1 MSKSG
6 TCYLVGAGPGDLG
19 LVTLRA
25 KECIELADVLVY
37 DALSSP
43 ELLNWTKAG
52 CEKIYVGK
60 RAKDHS
66 VPQDQ
71 INGII
76 VEKTKAGLNV
86 VRLKGGDP
94 MIFGRG
100 GEEAAELAAAGV
112 NFEIVPGISSAIAGP
127 AYAGIPVT
135 HRDHNTQLTIFTGHE
150 DPTKGFSSVDYA
162 QLAKAPGTKV
172 FLMGV
177 ARLREITGAF
187 IENGAAAETPIAL
200 TRWATTGSQ
209 KTIVGTL
216 ASIADIAEQENFTS
230 PAVAVIGDVVK
241 ERKKINWFENRPLF
255 GKRIV
260 VTRTREQAGELSKA
274 LRDLGA
280 DVIELPTIRIEG
292 PPDRQEFAELVTHA
306 HEYDWLVFTSPNG
319 VERFFDAF
327 FASYADARSLGN
339 PRIAAIGE
347 GTAKKIREYRF
358 AVDLIPERFVAEGL
372 IDAFKKE
379 DIENL
384 TMLWVKAAR
393 NPRHRGRGTHRPR
406 SHRGQLRGLQNRRR
420 NGGSHRCPRA
430 TRRGRRGHDH
440 LHVELHGGALFRPR
454 PRLAGRLCRRQH
466 RPGHQRHAAQGGHEA
481 GVRGI
486 QARHSGP
493 HRRDREIFP
502 RKARINSPHCPSAG
516 ISRLRVAGGFGF
528 LRSVL

>member
-1 MSKSG
+1 MKNSG
-6 TCYLVGAGPGDLG
+6 ICYLVGGGPGDLG

-25 KECIELADVLVY
+25 KECIENADVLVY
-37 DALSSP
+37 DALSNS
-43 ELLNWTKAG
+43 ELLNWTKPG
-52 CEKIYVGK
+52 CVKIHVGK
-60 RAKDHS
+60 RAKDHTM
-66 VPQDQ
+66 PQDQ
-71 INGII
+71 INALI
-76 VEKTKAGLNV
+76 VEQTKAGKSV

-94 MIFGRG
+94 MIFARG

-112 NFEIVPGISSAIAGP
+112 PFEIVPGISSSIAGP

-150 DPTKGFSSVDYA
+150 DPTKGYSSIDYA

-187 IENGAAAETPIAL
+187 IEHGAEAQTPIAL

-216 ASIADIAEQENFTS
+216 ATIADIAEAENFSS

-241 ERKKINWFENRPLF
+241 EREKINWFEKRPLF

-280 DVIELPTIRIEG
+280 DVIELPTIRIEL
-292 PPDRQEFAELVTHA
+292 PEDRLGFAEMVTHA

-319 VERFFDAF
+319 VEKFFDAF
-327 FASYADARSLGN
+327 FATYDDARSLGN
-339 PRIAAIGE
+339 PRIAAIGA
-347 GTAKKIREYRF
+347 GTAAKIREYRF

-379 DIENL
+379 SVENL
-384 TMLWVKAAR
+384 TMLWVKAEESR
-393 NPRHRGRGTHRPR
+393 EVVGD
-406 SHRGQLRGLQNRRR
+406 GLAALGAIVDECIAYRTVPETEDPT
-420 NGGSHRCPRA
+420 GAKAKLAEEGADLITFTSGS
-430 TRRGRRGHDH
+430 TVDH
-440 LHVELHGGALFRPR
+440 FFALGLDWPE
-454 PRLAGRLCRRQH
+454 GC
-466 RPGHQRHAAQGGHEA
+466 
-481 GVRGI
+481 
-486 QARHSGP
+486 
-493 HRRDREIFP
+493 
-502 RKARINSPHCPSAG
+502 
-516 ISRLRVAGGFGF
+516 VAGSIGPVTSSTLRKHGMPPAFEAKPHDIPGLVNAILKHFG
-528 LRSVL
+528 RK

>member
-1 MSKSG
+1 MSQSG

-25 KECIELADVLVY
+25 KECIEFADVLIY

-43 ELLNWTKAG
+43 ELLHWTKAG

-60 RAKDHS
+60 RAKDHAL
-66 VPQDQ
+66 PQDQ
-71 INGII
+71 INDLI
-76 VEKTKAGLNV
+76 VEKTKAGKKV

-112 NFEIVPGISSAIAGP
+112 PFEIVPGISSAIAGP

-150 DPTKGFSSVDYA
+150 DPTKGFSSIDYA
-162 QLAKAPGTKV
+162 QLANAPGTKV

-177 ARLREITGAF
+177 ARLREIAASF
-187 IENGAAAETPIAL
+187 IANGASPETPIAL
-200 TRWATTGSQ
+200 TRWATTTSQ

-216 ASIADIAEQENFTS
+216 ATIADVADAEKFSS
-230 PAVAVIGDVVK
+230 PAVAVIGEVVN
-241 ERKKINWFENRPLF
+241 ERKSINWFENKPLF

-260 VTRTREQAGELSKA
+260 VTRTREQAGELRKS

-292 PPDRQEFAELVTHA
+292 PPDRHEFAELVTHA

-327 FASYADARSLGN
+327 FATYPDARSLGN
-339 PRIAAIGE
+339 PRIAAIGN
-347 GTAKKIREYRF
+347 GTANKIREYRF
-358 AVDLIPERFVAEGL
+358 TVDLIPERFVAEGL

-379 DIENL
+379 SIENL
-384 TMLWVKAAR
+384 TMLWVKAAETR
-393 NPRHRGRGTHRPR
+393 DIVGE
-406 SHRGQLRGLQNRRR
+406 GLTKLGAIVDECIAYQTVAETEDVTGARARLASEGADMITFTSSSTVDHFFALGLDWPEDCVAASIGPITSETLCKKGMKPALEASKHDIPGLTAAIVKHFKR
-420 NGGSHRCPRA
+420 NG
-430 TRRGRRGHDH
+430 
-440 LHVELHGGALFRPR
+440 
-454 PRLAGRLCRRQH
+454 
-466 RPGHQRHAAQGGHEA
+466 
-481 GVRGI
+481 
-486 QARHSGP
+486 
-493 HRRDREIFP
+493 
-502 RKARINSPHCPSAG
+502 
-516 ISRLRVAGGFGF
+516 
-528 LRSVL
+528 